1 MTDAADE
8 WIVIN
13 GMGGYVCAECGMPVE
28 SEPCEAHQPTKYA
41 RAHGTL
47 RVPVS
52 LFERVEGCF
61 ACENRAGL
69 PIPLGEFPSDGDIGL
84 CTRHWNWWLTH
95 FASLSPDREPPEA
108 PCSAHLL
115 ESEIACERA
124 ALRPG
129 SEGRES

>member
-1 MTDAADE
+1 M
-8 WIVIN
+8 
-13 GMGGYVCAECGMPVE
+13 
-28 SEPCEAHQPTKYA
+28 
-41 RAHGTL
+41 
-47 RVPVS
+47 PVS

-129 SEGRES
+129 SE